1 MGWLENCFLG
11 ILSASLRMSII
22 ILIFLLGKNFFTS
35 RYTAKSKYY
44 LWFLVII
51 GLLMPINLSDSQLI
65 ISFPIEHRVINTEN
79 INNDIQS
86 ENLNG
91 NVTIAK
97 VPDSLSKNEK
107 SNKISGLEVTAVI
120 WIIGVIIYLSIN
132 IMKHLIFI
140 NSIKR
145 WFYKNNDE
153 LLIEYLEKTK
163 AELNI
168 KADIQLKGC
177 KIIQTPMLIG
187 FLHPQILMPVNS
199 FSEDELN
206 FIFKHELTHFKRKDL
221 LYKLI
226 ILIANGVHWFNPI
239 IYLMNKEIAYECEVS
254 CDEAIMKSEPINKR
268 KLYGEMIL
276 NTMLENAEKKSAL
289 STSFFGGKKEMKKRL
304 KNIIDTKIKK
314 KSRIVFFVLILIV
327 LGVSLI
333 LGINVKNKSSIPV
346 KEIVEENNQVVY
358 ENTMPAEMPESY
370 PIEKAMK
377 NKDVII
383 IIDNKTTTDGDKV
396 PINAHII
403 NFDSIKKFKEK
414 SDKGEK
420 AVLRLVKY
428 IQPNESEKLY
438 ENQMQAIEFMGK
450 AFYYSKYKLKDNPA
464 YKANTNQNTND
475 MISEI
480 YDKFNVIEN
489 EKSINL
495 TFSEEDN
502 GFSINIASFNKD
514 NIEVSVENNLTNSE
528 KGKTEN
534 DFIKKIED
542 ATSDEE
548 FVIKVDNIP
557 DSSFV
562 IEK

>member
-1 MGWLENCFLG
+1 
-11 ILSASLRMSII
+11 
-22 ILIFLLGKNFFTS
+22 
-35 RYTAKSKYY
+35 
-44 LWFLVII
+44 
-51 GLLMPINLSDSQLI
+51 
-65 ISFPIEHRVINTEN
+65 
-79 INNDIQS
+79 
-86 ENLNG
+86 
-91 NVTIAK
+91 
-97 VPDSLSKNEK
+97 
-107 SNKISGLEVTAVI
+107 
-120 WIIGVIIYLSIN
+120 
-132 IMKHLIFI
+132 
-140 NSIKR
+140 
-145 WFYKNNDE
+145 
-153 LLIEYLEKTK
+153 
-163 AELNI
+163 
-168 KADIQLKGC
+168 
-177 KIIQTPMLIG
+177 
-187 FLHPQILMPVNS
+187 
-199 FSEDELN
+199 
-206 FIFKHELTHFKRKDL
+206 
-221 LYKLI
+221 
-226 ILIANGVHWFNPI
+226 
-239 IYLMNKEIAYECEVS
+239 MNKEIAYECEVS
-254 CDEAIMKSEPINKR
+254 CDEAIMKSEPVNRR

-276 NTMLENAEKKSAL
+276 NTMLENAQKKSAL

-314 KSRIVFFVLILIV
+314 KGRMVFFVLILIV
-327 LGVSLI
+327 LGVTLI